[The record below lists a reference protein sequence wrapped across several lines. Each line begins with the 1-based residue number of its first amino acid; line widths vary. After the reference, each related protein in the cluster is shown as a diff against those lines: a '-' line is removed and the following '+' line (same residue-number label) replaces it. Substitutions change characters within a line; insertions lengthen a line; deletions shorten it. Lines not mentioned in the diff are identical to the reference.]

1 MVLSS
6 VQKIGKSPG
15 LLNTIAEMILKAS
28 PDQCSQL
35 ITVLINAIAKEGNVS
50 EKWNNNYE
58 FVQR

>member
-1 MVLSS
+1 M
-6 VQKIGKSPG
+6 
-15 LLNTIAEMILKAS
+15 NTIAEMTLKAS

-35 ITVLINAIAKEGNVS
+35 ITVLINAIAKEENVS